1 MLRPYRGQMPQIA
14 ASAYIDAAATVIG
27 RVIVGERSSFWPGA
41 VARGDISQ
49 ITVGDETSIQDGS
62 VLHVDYGVPLVIGS
76 RVTVGHMAV
85 LHGCVVEDECLIGI
99 GAIVLT
105 GAKIGKG
112 SVIAAGALVAEGKEI
127 PPGSLVMG
135 VPGKVVRQTTLEE
148 QERFRQNAQAYVER
162 AAEFK
167 AEQQ

>member
-1 MLRPYRGQMPQIA
+1 MLRPYRGHTPQIHE
-14 ASAYIDAAATVIG
+14 SAYIDPAATLIG
-27 RVIVGERSSFWPGA
+27 KVEVGARSSFWPGA
-41 VARGDISQ
+41 VARGDISY
-49 ITVGDETSIQDGS
+49 IKVGDETSIQDGT
-62 VLHVDYGVPLVIGS
+62 VLHVDYGIPLLIGS

-112 SVIAAGALVAEGKEI
+112 SVIAAGALIGEGKEI

-135 VPGKVVRQTTLEE
+135 VPGKVVRQTTPEE
-148 QERFRQNAQAYVER
+148 QERFRKNAQAYVER

-167 AEQQ
+167 AEQ